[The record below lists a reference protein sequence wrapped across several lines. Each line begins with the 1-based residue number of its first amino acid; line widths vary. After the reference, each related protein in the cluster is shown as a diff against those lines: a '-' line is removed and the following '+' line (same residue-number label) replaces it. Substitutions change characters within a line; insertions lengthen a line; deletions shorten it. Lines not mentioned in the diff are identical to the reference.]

1 MAARSVDAWR
11 ASISGSTTESWS
23 KGTVTV
29 TTTGPYIITCKVTS
43 GGGSLG
49 RQAEVDGETVYCNDT
64 WFVCAPDPI
73 QPSVNPIQSIVGVEG
88 SASPGGGP
96 GINSKEPGGGL
107 RAGMWIDN
115 WYSGGGIISGSYAT
129 DYEFETISDFY
140 TALDNGEIVPL
151 NQKVYFDVYID
162 GTDKPSI
169 FVNWTAA
176 EELGVSLS
184 PRVWIG
190 CESLISLQPEYVT
203 DQTTGLVDTNPAAW
217 NEDPAGSFSY
227 GSSYETTYLSIQQHF
242 EQYLNPISKSQR
254 WGLDG
259 DPEFVKLYLRM
270 VDPAPREG
278 TDGIGQL
285 ATVTINKD
293 GTASYIMVEG
303 SSDSPGFNTVVRL
316 HLQEEPDYVLP
327 DDDPD
332 YPGGSNIDD
341 DGPGRYDPDNRPD
354 PDDFTT
360 PNGFDGNAVLTKT
373 YAVSATDLRNI
384 GQKLWSQDYFD
395 VLKIQSNPIENIV
408 SVKAFPFA
416 QTGTQE
422 EVKVG
427 DVAFGVNGDKV
438 PSVWKKKMPNKFK
451 YTGHFNNF
459 LDFSPFTKIKMF
471 LPYIGFIELD
481 PGEIYQSP
489 ITVEYFVDL
498 VTGQCMARLYMD
510 ENAQGKGIPFQ
521 SFYGNM
527 GVDIPLSST
536 DRVQTEI
543 RAASAAFSAGL
554 GAAGMIVS
562 GNTGGINAALSGAT
576 NIAGMDYNTQRSS
589 TQSPTCCT
597 NDCQD
602 VYVMIIRPAAD
613 VIQDGERTGYQH
625 LHGYPTNK
633 YLKLSQIGTGNFV
646 QVDRRTDIK
655 ISATSEENAMLER
668 LLTEG
673 VYV

>member
-1 MAARSVDAWR
+1 MGTITFNFWNDNNNFDP
-11 ASISGSTTESWS
+11 TWS
-23 KGTVTV
+23 
-29 TTTGPYIITCKVTS
+29 YI
-43 GGGSLG
+43 
-49 RQAEVDGETVYCNDT
+49 QETVVDT
-64 WFVCAPDPI
+64 WADWLVPVLIKTGGHLVNGVERDYGQLYLLAHK
-73 QPSVNPIQSIVGVEG
+73 NPITPPTPTLTSTGEVTDGYNGPGLSPWFNFVYYAPGTI
-88 SASPGGGP
+88 PGGGYEY
-96 GINSKEPGGGL
+96 GDFRFISNGTG
-107 RAGMWIDN
+107 
-115 WYSGGGIISGSYAT
+115 SGWRGFLDDCYT
-129 DYEFETISDFY
+129 FDTIQDCLD
-140 TALDNGEIVPL
+140 AIDNGEITRLDNV
-151 NQKVYFDVYID
+151 VYFDIYVD

-169 FVNWTAA
+169 FANWTAS
-176 EELGVSLS
+176 EDLGVSLS
-184 PRVWIG
+184 PRICIG
-190 CESLISLQPEYVT
+190 CSSLVYWYDEYIEDPAT
-203 DQTTGLVDTNPAAW
+203 NLMDVDLRNW
-217 NEDPAGSFSY
+217 NIDPAGSFSY
-227 GSSYETTYLSIQQHF
+227 AGSYETTYLSIQQHF
-242 EQYLNPISKSQR
+242 EQYLNPISKAQR
-254 WGLDG
+254 WGVDG
-259 DPEFVKLYLRM
+259 EPDFVKLYLRM
-270 VDPAPREG
+270 VDPTPDEG
-278 TDGIGQL
+278 LDGIGQL

-293 GTASYIMVEG
+293 GTASYIMVSG
-303 SSDSPGFNTVVRL
+303 SSQSPGFDTVVRL

-341 DGPGRYDPDNRPD
+341 DGPGRYDPNNIPD

-360 PNGFDGNAVLTKT
+360 PNGFDGNAILTKT
-373 YAVSATDLRNI
+373 YAVSESDLRNI
-384 GQKLWSQDYFD
+384 GQKLWSQDYFN

-416 QTGTQE
+416 QTGTPE

-438 PSVWKKKMPNKFK
+438 PSVWTKKMPNKFT

-459 LDFSPFTKIKMF
+459 LDFAPFTKIKMF

-498 VTGQCMARLYMD
+498 VTGQCMARLYTD

-562 GNTGGINAALSGAT
+562 GNTGGINAAVNGAV

-597 NDCQD
+597 FDCQD

-613 VIQDGERTGYQH
+613 VIQEGERTGYQH

-633 YLKLSQIGTGNFV
+633 YLKLSQIGSGNFV

>member
-1 MAARSVDAWR
+1 MSSTAFNWFYSYPGMDPNWEIQQTTIIDSSVDWF
-11 ASISGSTTESWS
+11 
-23 KGTVTV
+23 VTV
-29 TTTGPYIITCKVTS
+29 LIKDGGSYNVDGQTIPTGWLYVAGRKTAIQPPTPTMTYNTTYVSGYHGDILHIWNYMGPAGMGTDYHGFRFYSNGS
-43 GGGSLG
+43 GGPRGFMG
-49 RQAEVDGETVYCNDT
+49 A
-64 WFVCAPDPI
+64 
-73 QPSVNPIQSIVGVEG
+73 
-88 SASPGGGP
+88 
-96 GINSKEPGGGL
+96 
-107 RAGMWIDN
+107 
-115 WYSGGGIISGSYAT
+115 
-129 DYEFETISDFY
+129 DYEFNSEADFK
-140 TALDNGEIVPL
+140 AAVDNGEIHRIDRV
-151 NQKVYFDVYID
+151 VYFDVYVD

-169 FVNWTAA
+169 FVNWTAS

-190 CESLISLQPEYVT
+190 CQSDFLEPEYII
-203 DQTTGLVDTNPAAW
+203 DQTTGLVDNNPACW
-217 NEDPAGSFSY
+217 NEDPAGNFSY
-227 GSSYETTYLSIQQHF
+227 SGSYETTFLSIQQHF
-242 EQYLNPISKSQR
+242 EQYLNPISKIQR
-254 WGLDG
+254 WGLNG
-259 DPEFVKLYLRM
+259 EPEFVKLYLRM
-270 VDPAPREG
+270 IDPTPSEG
-278 TDGIGQL
+278 QDGIGEL

-293 GTASYIMVEG
+293 GTASYIMIEG
-303 SSDSPGFNTVVRL
+303 SSEAPGFETVVRL

-341 DGPGRYDPDNRPD
+341 DGPGRYDPNNRPD

-360 PNGFDGNAVLTKT
+360 PNGFDGNAILTKT
-373 YAVSATDLRNI
+373 YAVSASDLRNI
-384 GQKLWSQDYFD
+384 GQKLWSQDYFN
-395 VLKIQSNPIENIV
+395 VLKIQNNPIENIV

-427 DVAFGVNGDKV
+427 DIAFGVNGDKV
-438 PSVWKKKMPNKFK
+438 PSVWTKKMPNKFK

-459 LDFSPFTKIKMF
+459 LDFAPFTKIKMF

-498 VTGQCMARLYMD
+498 VTGQCMARLYTD

-562 GNTGGINAALSGAT
+562 GNTGGINAAVNGAV

-597 NDCQD
+597 FDCQD

-633 YLKLSQIGTGNFV
+633 YLKLSQIGSGNFV

>member
-1 MAARSVDAWR
+1 MASFTAKWWMKMLALDKYLEIETDIVDTWADWFVPILIKQGTASVGGEDRDYGTIMIA
-11 ASISGSTTESWS
+11 AYGSSITPPTPVQTWS
-23 KGTVTV
+23 SQQVGGDYVPPPDYATLYNWGYSRLPMPPATDPYEYNGFKFW
-29 TTTGPYIITCKVTS
+29 GPAHGNDIQGI
-43 GGGSLG
+43 
-49 RQAEVDGETVYCNDT
+49 DGECYTFDT
-64 WFVCAPDPI
+64 LEDMF
-73 QPSVNPIQSIVGVEG
+73 
-88 SASPGGGP
+88 
-96 GINSKEPGGGL
+96 
-107 RAGMWIDN
+107 
-115 WYSGGGIISGSYAT
+115 
-129 DYEFETISDFY
+129 
-140 TALDNGEIVPL
+140 TAIDNGEIHRLDRV
-151 NQKVYFDVYID
+151 VYFDIYVD

-169 FVNWTAA
+169 FANWTAS

-190 CESLISLQPEYVT
+190 CQSDFLEPEYII
-203 DQTTGLVDTNPAAW
+203 DPDTGLVDNNPIAW
-217 NEDPAGSFSY
+217 NEDPAGNFSY
-227 GSSYETTYLSIQQHF
+227 SGSYETTYLSIQQHF
-242 EQYLNPISKSQR
+242 EQYLNPISKFQR
-254 WGLDG
+254 WGLNG
-259 DPEFVKLYLRM
+259 EPEYVKLYLRM
-270 VDPAPREG
+270 VDPTPGEG
-278 TDGIGQL
+278 LDGIGQL

-293 GTASYIMVEG
+293 GTASYILVEN
-303 SSDSPGFNTVVRL
+303 SSNNPGFSTVVRL
-316 HLQEEPDYVLP
+316 HSGEPDYVLP

-341 DGPGRYDPDNRPD
+341 DGPGRYDPNNRPD

-360 PNGFDGNAVLTKT
+360 PNGFDGNAILTKT
-373 YAVSATDLRNI
+373 YAVSASDLRNI
-384 GQKLWSQDYFD
+384 GQKLWSQDYFN

-438 PSVWKKKMPNKFK
+438 PSVWTKKMPNKFK

-459 LDFSPFTKIKMF
+459 LDFAPFTKIKMF

-498 VTGQCMARLYMD
+498 VTGQCMARLYTD

-562 GNTGGINAALSGAT
+562 GNTGGINAAVNGAV

-597 NDCQD
+597 FDCQD

-633 YLKLSQIGTGNFV
+633 YLKLSQIGAGNFV

>member
-1 MAARSVDAWR
+1 MSMISVDFWLYNSNWNPSYSEVRSA
-11 ASISGSTTESWS
+11 
-23 KGTVTV
+23 
-29 TTTGPYIITCKVTS
+29 IT
-43 GGGSLG
+43 
-49 RQAEVDGETVYCNDT
+49 DT
-64 WFVCAPDPI
+64 WADWAVPVLIKYGTHPDYGDYGMLYI
-73 QPSVNPIQSIVGVEG
+73 LEHQNPITPPTPSLTYNSELIEG
-88 SASPGGGP
+88 YQDAADIYGRWNYYAPGTIPGGGYEYN
-96 GINSKEPGGGL
+96 GFRFVSNGSGTAINGFLSECYTYDTIQDCL
-107 RAGMWIDN
+107 DAIDN
-115 WYSGGGIISGSYAT
+115 GDIHR
-129 DYEFETISDFY
+129 
-140 TALDNGEIVPL
+140 LDRV
-151 NQKVYFDVYID
+151 VYFDVYVD
-162 GTDKPSI
+162 GTNKPSI
-169 FVNWTAA
+169 FANWTAS

-190 CESLISLQPEYVT
+190 CESLISLLPEYVT
-203 DQTTGLVDTNPAAW
+203 DPETGLVDTNPAAW

-227 GSSYETTYLSIQQHF
+227 GGSYETTYLSIQQHF
-242 EQYLNPISKSQR
+242 EQYLNIVSKAER
-254 WGLDG
+254 WGIDG
-259 DPEFVKLYLRM
+259 EPEYVKLYLRM
-270 VDPAPREG
+270 VDPTPGEG
-278 TDGIGQL
+278 LDGIGQL

-293 GTASYIMVEG
+293 GTASYILVEN
-303 SSDSPGFNTVVRL
+303 SSNNPGFSTVVRL
-316 HLQEEPDYVLP
+316 HSGEPDYVLP

-341 DGPGRYDPDNRPD
+341 DGPGRYDPNNRPD

-360 PNGFDGNAVLTKT
+360 PNGFDGNAILTKT
-373 YAVSATDLRNI
+373 YAVSAADLRNI
-384 GQKLWSQDYFD
+384 GQKLWSQDYFN

-438 PSVWKKKMPNKFK
+438 PSVWTKKMPNKFK

-459 LDFSPFTKIKMF
+459 LDFAPFTKIKMF

-498 VTGQCMARLYMD
+498 VTGQCMARLYTD

-562 GNTGGINAALSGAT
+562 GNTGGINAAVNGAV
-576 NIAGMDYNTQRSS
+576 NIAGMDCNTQRSS

-597 NDCQD
+597 FDCQD

-633 YLKLSQIGTGNFV
+633 YLKLSQIGSGNFV

>member
-1 MAARSVDAWR
+1 MAARSIDAWR

-43 GGGSLG
+43 GAGSLG
-49 RQAEVDGETVYCNDT
+49 HQAEVDGETVYCNDT

-151 NQKVYFDVYID
+151 SEKVYFDVYID

-190 CESLISLQPEYVT
+190 CQSLISLQPEYVT
-203 DQTTGLVDTNPAAW
+203 DTTTGLVDTNPAAW

-227 GSSYETTYLSIQQHF
+227 GGSYNTTYLSIQQHF
-242 EQYLNPISKSQR
+242 EQYLNAISKAQR

-303 SSDSPGFNTVVRL
+303 SSDTPGFYTEVRL
-316 HLQEEPDYVLP
+316 HLQQEPDYVLP

-341 DGPGRYDPDNRPD
+341 DGPGRYDPDSIPD
-354 PDDFTT
+354 PDDFTD
-360 PNGFDGNAVLTKT
+360 PVGFDGNAVLTKT
-373 YAVSATDLRNI
+373 YALSESDLRNV
-384 GQKLWSQDYFD
+384 GQKLWSQDYFN

-416 QTGTQE
+416 QTGTSE
-422 EVKVG
+422 EVKIG
-427 DVAFGVNGDKV
+427 DVAFGVNGAKV
-438 PSVWKKKMPNKFK
+438 SSIWEKKMPNKFT
-451 YTGHFNNF
+451 YTGHFNSF
-459 LDFSPFTKIKMF
+459 LDFAPFTKVKMF

-489 ITVEYFVDL
+489 ITVKYYVDL
-498 VTGQCMARLYMD
+498 VTGQCMARLWMD
-510 ENAQGKGIPFQ
+510 ENNNGKGIPFQ

-543 RAASAAFSAGL
+543 RASSAAFSAGL

-562 GNTGGINAALSGAT
+562 GNTGGAGAAFSGAA

-597 NDCQD
+597 HDCQD

-613 VIQDGERTGYQH
+613 VIQQNERTGYQH

-633 YLKLSQIGTGNFV
+633 YLKLSQIGSGNFV

-655 ISATSEENAMLER
+655 ISATSEENAMLEK

>member
-1 MAARSVDAWR
+1 MGSLSADIVSWNPNIGSPDYIIRNLTVNYTDGGAGILCAVGYRGERTAGSETYREFDGLMYVFIRNPVPGTEVMNHTSEYVSGNERGIDLPICDDLTR
-11 ASISGSTTESWS
+11 HEFGYTYSTSGS
-23 KGTVTV
+23 G
-29 TTTGPYIITCKVTS
+29 TTT
-43 GGGSLG
+43 
-49 RQAEVDGETVYCNDT
+49 
-64 WFVCAPDPI
+64 F
-73 QPSVNPIQSIVGVEG
+73 
-88 SASPGGGP
+88 AS
-96 GINSKEPGGGL
+96 N
-107 RAGMWIDN
+107 AC
-115 WYSGGGIISGSYAT
+115 
-129 DYEFETISDFY
+129 DYEFANNAEFV
-140 TALDNGEIVPL
+140 AAMRNHEIVPTSES
-151 NQKVYFDVYID
+151 VYFDVYVD

-190 CESLISLQPEYVT
+190 CEDLDPIFPEYRT
-203 DQTTGLVDTNPAAW
+203 DPETGLVDTNPARW

-227 GSSYETTYLSIQQHF
+227 GGSYETTYLSIQQHF
-242 EQYLNPISKSQR
+242 EQYLNPTSKAQV
-254 WGLDG
+254 WGLNG
-259 DPEFVKLYLRM
+259 EPEYIKLYLRM
-270 VDPAPREG
+270 VNPTPDSG
-278 TDGIGQL
+278 QDGIGQL

-293 GTASYIMVEG
+293 GTASYIMVDG
-303 SSDSPGFNTVVRL
+303 SSNVPGFYTFVRL

-360 PNGFDGNAVLTKT
+360 PNGFDGNAILTKT
-373 YAVSATDLRNI
+373 YALSESDLRNI

-416 QTGTQE
+416 QTGTQQ

-438 PSVWKKKMPNKFK
+438 PSVWKKKMPNKFT

-459 LDFSPFTKIKMF
+459 LDFAPFTKIKMF

-498 VTGQCMARLYMD
+498 VTGQCMARLYTD
-510 ENAQGKGIPFQ
+510 ENAQGKGIPFH

-543 RAASAAFSAGL
+543 RAASAAFSAAMGFP
-554 GAAGMIVS
+554 GMIMS
-562 GNTGGINAALSGAT
+562 GNASGVVNGAL
-576 NIAGMDYNTQRSS
+576 NVAGMDYNTQRSS

-613 VIQDGERTGYQH
+613 VIQDGARTGYQH

-633 YLKLSQIGTGNFV
+633 YLSLSQIGKGNFV